1 MEDNE
6 QNIDRQ
12 VRNSEIYRNIANE
25 WNKTNF
31 KKVSVKILIYIL
43 IILLF
48 ELAVRYIES
57 Y

>member
-31 KKVSVKILIYIL
+31 KKVSVKILKYTL

>member
-6 QNIDRQ
+6 QNLDRR

-25 WNKTNF
+25 WNKINL
-31 KKVSVKILIYIL
+31 KKVSVKILKYIL

-48 ELAVRYIES
+48 ELSIKYI
-57 Y
+57 

>member
-6 QNIDRQ
+6 QNLDRR

-25 WNKTNF
+25 WNKLNL
-31 KKVSVKILIYIL
+31 KKVSVKILKYLI

-48 ELAVRYIES
+48 ELAIRYIES